1 MILQQ
6 KFKLLFKTTNT
17 SDPSLLYVIFYTNNI
32 FKYSYRMRWVNQQHN
47 FKGTVT
53 VISTETKELKSMP
66 DLQRYPLNRRYVFCP
81 THHLSWRSFVQQAGK
96 TAFVLHTICSTHHL
110 SYTTFVLHIICPTHH
125 TSYTSYVLHIIYCT
139 HHLSYT

>member
-81 THHLSWRSFVQQAGK
+81 THHLS
-96 TAFVLHTICSTHHL
+96 
-110 SYTTFVLHIICPTHH
+110 YTTFVLHIICPTHH